1 VSRGRTL
8 AAAAVIVAAVGML
21 VISTA
26 GPPKPV
32 PTPPGTFAF
41 AVTGDS
47 PYLPWE
53 EVQYPLAVREMD
65 ETDLAFVLDVGDIF
79 WRPCSD
85 AHYRKVRARF
95 ERSLH
100 PLFYTPGDNEWA
112 DCWEPASGA
121 FRPLERL
128 AAIRTIFF
136 GEPRRSFGAKKI
148 DAETQADDPRFP
160 ELRENV
166 RWVHAGVVFATVDLV
181 GSRNATHPDPG
192 RTAAEDADVVRRTA
206 GATAWMRAAFAR
218 AVEID
223 AKALVIAFH
232 ADFES
237 EVGPPGTYASPWE
250 PFPSALDEE
259 AVRFGRPVL
268 VAHGDGHRYWV
279 RHPMR
284 ARNITMLQVPGSPL
298 VGWVRVVV
306 DTRAR
311 DPFSFDEHVVPRWK
325 YW

>member
-1 VSRGRTL
+1 
-8 AAAAVIVAAVGML
+8 
-21 VISTA
+21 
-26 GPPKPV
+26 
-32 PTPPGTFAF
+32 
-41 AVTGDS
+41 VTGDS

-166 RWVHAGVVFATVDLV
+166 PRPIESALAAKLLERTAIDPGQAVIDEPEVHLLV
-181 GSRNATHPDPG
+181 GRNLHHHSARPKSDPP
-192 RTAAEDADVVRRTA
+192 
-206 GATAWMRAAFAR
+206 MR
-218 AVEID
+218 D
-223 AKALVIAFH
+223 W
-232 ADFES
+232 
-237 EVGPPGTYASPWE
+237 PPMSFSANTSAPTDTISLMRLTT
-250 PFPSALDEE
+250 SALT
-259 AVRFGRPVL
+259 P
-268 VAHGDGHRYWV
+268 
-279 RHPMR
+279 
-284 ARNITMLQVPGSPL
+284 T
-298 VGWVRVVV
+298 VV
-306 DTRAR
+306 
-311 DPFSFDEHVVPRWK
+311 
-325 YW
+325 

>member
-1 VSRGRTL
+1 VSRGRKL
-8 AAAAVIVAAVGML
+8 AAAAVVVGALGVL
-21 VISTA
+21 VIATA
-26 GPPKPV
+26 GPPAPV

-47 PYLPWE
+47 PYVPWE
-53 EVQYPLAVREMD
+53 EVQYPLAMREMD
-65 ETDLAFVLDVGDIF
+65 ETDLAFVVHVGDIF

-112 DCWEPASGA
+112 DCWEEASGA

-128 AAIRTIFF
+128 TAIRTIFF
-136 GEPRRSFGAKKI
+136 DEPRRSFGVEKI

-166 RWVHAGVVFATVDLV
+166 RWVHGGVVFATVDLV
-181 GSRNATHPDPG
+181 GSLNAFDHYAG
-192 RTAAEDADVVRRTA
+192 RTAAEDDDVVRRTA
-206 GATAWMRAAFAR
+206 GATAWMSAAFAR
-218 AVEID
+218 AAEID
-223 AKALVIAFH
+223 AKAIVIAFH

-237 EVGPPGTYASPWE
+237 ESGPPGSYPSVWE
-250 PFPSALDEE
+250 PFLSALEEE
-259 AVRFGRPVL
+259 AARFARPVL
-268 VAHGDGHRYWV
+268 VAHGDGHHYWV

-284 ARNITMLQVPGSPL
+284 ARNVTTLQVPGSPL